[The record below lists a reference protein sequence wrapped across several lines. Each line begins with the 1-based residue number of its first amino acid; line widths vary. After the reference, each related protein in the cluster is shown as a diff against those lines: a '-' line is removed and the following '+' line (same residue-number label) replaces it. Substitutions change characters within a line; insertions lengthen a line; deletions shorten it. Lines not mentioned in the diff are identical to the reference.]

1 MSPAPSAPVSVDPNE
16 GLTWATLPERLRLKF
31 SLPENAHLLRK
42 RSPEEM
48 TSRTVTSVLRAFS
61 GFPKSV
67 TLAGGATLLRA
78 TSFRDPS
85 DGDHAPSP
93 GRRNNPFGSWWFPE
107 SVFLEILDQCGG
119 DSFRNSSDCS
129 DCVREK
135 LQAVLALSDNFSDIE
150 QLWCLRLNA
159 GEKLTVLAGSAFPQ
173 PRDSG
178 LAGSYLNMG
187 NLPGGATQYYLLNVP
202 EGLVKQYSH
211 QLLEGFWFGKRILR

>member
-1 MSPAPSAPVSVDPNE
+1 MSPAPSVPVAVDPNE
-16 GLTWATLPERLRLKF
+16 GLTWANLPERLSLKF
-31 SLPENAHLLRK
+31 SSPESAHLLSRGT
-42 RSPEEM
+42 PEELA
-48 TSRTVTSVLRAFS
+48 SRTVATVLRAFK
-61 GFPKSV
+61 GFPRSE
-67 TLAGGATLLRA
+67 TLVQGAALLRA

-85 DGDHAPSP
+85 NS
-93 GRRNNPFGSWWFPE
+93 RNNPFGSWWFPE
-107 SVFLEILDQCGG
+107 ELFLEILNHCGG

>member
-1 MSPAPSAPVSVDPNE
+1 MSPAPSVPVAVDPNE
-16 GLTWATLPERLRLKF
+16 GLTWANLPERLGLKF
-31 SLPENAHLLRK
+31 SSPESAHLLR
-42 RSPEEM
+42 RGTPEELA
-48 TSRTVTSVLRAFS
+48 SRTVATVLRAFK
-61 GFPKSV
+61 GFPRSE
-67 TLAGGATLLRA
+67 TLVQGAVLLRA
-78 TSFRDPS
+78 TSFRDPWNS
-85 DGDHAPSP
+85 RS
-93 GRRNNPFGSWWFPE
+93 NPFGSWWFPE
-107 SVFLEILDQCGG
+107 ELFLEILNQCGG

-202 EGLVKQYSH
+202 QGSVKQYSH

>member
-1 MSPAPSAPVSVDPNE
+1 MLMSPAPSAPLMVDPNE
-16 GLTWATLPERLRLKF
+16 GLTWTTLPERLRRKF

-42 RSPEEM
+42 RSPEEV
-48 TSRTVTSVLRAFS
+48 TTRTVTSVLRAFN

-78 TSFRDPS
+78 TSFRDPWE
-85 DGDHAPSP
+85 D
-93 GRRNNPFGSWWFPE
+93 RNNPFGSWWFPE
-107 SVFLEILDQCGG
+107 ALFLEILDQCGG
-119 DSFRNSSDCS
+119 DSFRNSSDCY

-159 GEKLTVLAGSAFPQ
+159 GEKLTVLAGSAFAQ

-202 EGLVKQYSH
+202 EGLVKTYSH
-211 QLLEGFWFGKRILR
+211 QLLEGFWFGNRILR